1 MRIPVGYLQSAE
13 AGIRPGGRPP
23 FLCATRKEA
32 KKRAPQPAAP
42 AGQPAPGCL
51 RGAPHNSLRC
61 CAAAFGQMRRVRS
74 RSGCVLRH
82 TRHPA
87 STPPQAQSEGGCKPD
102 TGHRCARPQAL
113 GRAQRWHVGCSF
125 PGFPSG
131 CAEERSGQRI
141 RARDCLS
148 ATQWSEF
155 ERDPAGREHRRLP
168 AAKRRDAA
176 CRGALSLVTFFR
188 RRERKLLA
196 CRATPGLRP
205 QPKRSV
211 RYQKYS
217 YYRNTCK
224 R

>member
-1 MRIPVGYLQSAE
+1 MLERHLRVLRAQSGPDRTVPESTGGVFAE
-13 AGIRPGGRPP
+13 RGGRDSPRRATS
-23 FLCATRKEA
+23 FLVRDKKGGKEA
-32 KKRAPQPAAP
+32 RPTVATPSRCEGANLRRGACGVRRGTHCALRASF
-42 AGQPAPGCL
+42 GQP
-51 RGAPHNSLRC
+51 
-61 CAAAFGQMRRVRS
+61 RRVRS

-87 STPPQAQSEGGCKPD
+87 SIPPQ
-102 TGHRCARPQAL
+102 
-113 GRAQRWHVGCSF
+113 AQRWHVGCSF

-168 AAKRRDAA
+168 GAKRRDAA
-176 CRGALSLVTFFR
+176 CRVALSLVTFFR
-188 RRERKLLA
+188 RSERKLLA

-205 QPKRSV
+205 LQRHASN
-211 RYQKYS
+211 Y
-217 YYRNTCK
+217 
-224 R
+224 